1 MSDALPP
8 TAPAHERERASY
20 LVKRRQ
26 DVWFIAFDGQEFGP
40 YNSDREAVLFAID
53 AAHKLGENGA
63 DTQVLRLD
71 EAGRQVRY
79 GPPGLIPI
87 HCQPGPGHSARSP
100 ARFRP
105 P

>member
-1 MSDALPP
+1 MPRPLMSDALPP

-20 LVKRRQ
+20 LVKRRE

-71 EAGRQVRY
+71 EAGKASPVWTSGVDPY
-79 GPPGLIPI
+79 PL
-87 HCQPGPGHSARSP
+87 P
-100 ARFRP
+100 ARAGP
-105 P
+105 